1 MLMFTEG
8 LSEVGR
14 ECPDP
19 LYTVTRLASN
29 DLETGTALVAQGVF
43 NMSCMLKK
51 NNYDSADYQ
60 KGLKMHCGGLGRLF
74 RPENAGV
81 QG

>member
-1 MLMFTEG
+1 MFTEG

-43 NMSCMLKK
+43 NMSYMLKK
-51 NNYDSADYQ
+51 IIMIRQIIRRA
-60 KGLKMHCGGLGRLF
+60 
-74 RPENAGV
+74 
-81 QG
+81 

>member
-1 MLMFTEG
+1 MG
-8 LSEVGR
+8 W